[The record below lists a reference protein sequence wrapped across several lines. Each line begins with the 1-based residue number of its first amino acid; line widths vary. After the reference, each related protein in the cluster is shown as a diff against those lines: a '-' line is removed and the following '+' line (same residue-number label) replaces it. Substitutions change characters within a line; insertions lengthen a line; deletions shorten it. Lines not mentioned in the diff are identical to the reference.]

1 MKVYPEAYSKELD
14 RLLPVGDVPAVRRG
28 CEYYTL
34 RNKEGRLL
42 AAGVCWKR
50 WLHPARINFYIG
62 VEELYQ
68 RRGYGTMVFER
79 MRADHPDAKWQGSAD
94 LDNDIAEWWLRGLG
108 FEFSC
113 RRYWLD
119 AMVIDLE
126 EDEQSGLSLT
136 PYREMGQE
144 QRDRLISMAWTD
156 YAQKHEKVDPMN
168 EEVDAEA
175 FRAAALSGLN
185 QEATCCLI
193 ENGEIL
199 AYAICSQMDDWATDV
214 RFVGSRLADREKFRR
229 FLNGFVHRAFAV
241 NGTLI
246 MEADSFDD
254 DALTLMRLFGELPED
269 SYDTYVL
276 E

>member
-42 AAGVCWKR
+42 AAGACWKR
-50 WLHPARINFYIG
+50 WLHPTRINFYIA

-126 EDEQSGLSLT
+126 EDERSGLHLT
-136 PYREMGQE
+136 SYREMGKEQQE
-144 QRDRLISMAWTD
+144 
-156 YAQKHEKVDPMN
+156 
-168 EEVDAEA
+168 
-175 FRAAALSGLN
+175 
-185 QEATCCLI
+185 
-193 ENGEIL
+193 
-199 AYAICSQMDDWATDV
+199 
-214 RFVGSRLADREKFRR
+214 
-229 FLNGFVHRAFAV
+229 
-241 NGTLI
+241 
-246 MEADSFDD
+246 
-254 DALTLMRLFGELPED
+254 
-269 SYDTYVL
+269 
-276 E
+276 